1 MVLLLA
7 EDHLSLGGG
16 LRAPFFCPMPR
27 LRAEDPLSMETP
39 APSGHAGRI
48 SGAIILGWRKTVN
61 AIIEK
66 QDLSENVVR
75 MVLAAPDIARKR
87 RAGQFVILKMDE
99 KGERIPLTIVD
110 SDEKAGT
117 ITIIFQ
123 VVGKSTAALA
133 AMKAGDAL
141 LDLQGPLGNPT
152 EIENFGHVVCIGG
165 GVGVGVVYPLAAALK
180 KAGNR
185 VTSII
190 GARNK
195 PLLILEEEMKK
206 VSDRLIVAT
215 DDGSYG
221 FHGFVSVVLQNLIDA
236 KEKIDR
242 VYAIGP
248 VPMMRVLCNV
258 TKPHGIP
265 TVVSLNSIM
274 VDATGMCG
282 ACRVSV
288 GDKTRF
294 TCVDGPEFDGHQ
306 VDFELLANR
315 LRMYQAEEK
324 QSMEAYRCRCHG
336 K

>member
-1 MVLLLA
+1 M
-7 EDHLSLGGG
+7 
-16 LRAPFFCPMPR
+16 
-27 LRAEDPLSMETP
+27 
-39 APSGHAGRI
+39 
-48 SGAIILGWRKTVN
+48 N

-117 ITIIFQ
+117 LTIIFQ

-133 AMKAGDAL
+133 AMKAGDVL
-141 LDLQGPLGNPT
+141 TDLQGPLGNPT

-190 GARNK
+190 GARCK
-195 PLLILEEEMKK
+195 SLLILEEEMKR

-221 FHGFVSVVLQNLIDA
+221 FHGFVSAVLQNLIDD

-288 GDKTRF
+288 DGKTKF

-315 LRMYQAEEK
+315 LRMYQTQEK
-324 QSMEAYRCRCHG
+324 QSMEAYRCQCHG